1 MNQAYLFNNGK
12 NYQSYKMLGSRPDV
26 SAEGERGYRFAV
38 WAPRAAHVSVV
49 GDFNGWDPEI
59 HTMAAYGTTGIWH
72 VFIPDAI
79 EYQRYKYAIRT
90 PEGRVLLKADPYA
103 RHAETR
109 PNTASILY
117 DAEDDYDWQDA
128 DFRANRQPIEESAP
142 LNIYEIH
149 LGSWRRYADGNTFSY
164 RDIAPQLA
172 SYVKEMGY
180 NAVEIMPIMEHPLD
194 ASWGYQISGY
204 FAPTSRYGKPS
215 DLKFL
220 IDTLHQHGIKVI
232 LDWVPGHFPRDDFG
246 LANFDGKPLYEYADS
261 IRSDQ
266 PNWGTL
272 VFDFSLAE
280 VRSFLLS
287 NAWYWL
293 DEFNVDG
300 LRVDAVSSIV
310 YLNFGRE
317 YSASARNVNGGY
329 ENLEAISFIQELNT
343 LVRENFPYAIMA
355 AEESS
360 TFPNVTKAAAEG
372 GLGFSHKW
380 NMGWMNDTLQYMTSD
395 YYARGQFHDKITFS
409 MMYSFS
415 ERFILPFSHDEVVHG
430 KKSLLGRMPGD
441 YWRQFASLRTCYMYQ
456 MSFPGSKLNFMGNEF
471 APFIEWR
478 YYEELEWFLL
488 QYPNHKGMFDF
499 VRNLNHIYLEYPA
512 LWEVEDSWDGFEWI
526 ASDDRENSI
535 FAYARY
541 AEDRRQTIIAVL
553 NMTPASYK
561 HYKLNVP
568 HPGRYKLLLNSDDSA
583 YQGSSYAGLEQGHT
597 IFWAKPEK
605 EKRQSLEAKMM
616 DLASPL
622 EQEVGDDSGGSGFFI
637 EMPLPPLA
645 GLYLLYEGEEENK

>member
-1 MNQAYLFNNGK
+1 MNQAYLFNQGK
-12 NYQSYKMLGSRPDV
+12 NYQSYKMFGARPDI
-26 SAEGERGYRFAV
+26 SAEDEPGYRFAV
-38 WAPRAAHVSVV
+38 WAPRASSVSVV
-49 GDFNGWDPEI
+49 GDFNGWDPGI
-59 HTMAAYGTTGIWH
+59 HPMVAYGTTGIWQT
-72 VFIPDAI
+72 FIPDAK
-79 EYQRYKYAIRT
+79 EFQRYKYAICT

-109 PNTASILY
+109 PNTASIIY
-117 DAEDDYDWQDA
+117 NAKGDYAWGDS
-128 DFRANRQPIEESAP
+128 DFRKRRRPVEESAP

-149 LGSWRRYADGNTFSY
+149 LGSWRRYADGNPYSY

-172 SYVKEMGY
+172 AYVKQLGY

-194 ASWGYQISGY
+194 ASWGYQVSGY
-204 FAPTSRYGKPS
+204 FAPTSRYGKPA
-215 DLKFL
+215 DLKYL
-220 IDTLHQHGIKVI
+220 IDILHQNDIRVI

-246 LANFDGKPLYEYADS
+246 LANFDGQPLYEYSDA
-261 IRSDQ
+261 IRGEH

-280 VRSFLLS
+280 VRSFLFS

-293 DEFNVDG
+293 EEFNVDG
-300 LRVDAVSSIV
+300 LRVDAVSSMV
-310 YLNFGRE
+310 YLNFGRDC
-317 YSASARNVNGGY
+317 SVSARNVNGGY
-329 ENLEAISFIQELNT
+329 ENLEAIEFLRELNS
-343 LVRENFPYAIMA
+343 LIRENFPYSIIA

-360 TFPNVTKAAAEG
+360 NFPKVTKPVSEE
-372 GLGFSHKW
+372 GLGFTHKW
-380 NMGWMNDTLQYMTSD
+380 NMGWMNDTLTYMTSD
-395 YYARGQFHDKITFS
+395 YYARGQYHDKITFS

-415 ERFILPFSHDEVVHG
+415 ENFILPFSHDEVVHG

-456 MSFPGSKLNFMGNEF
+456 MSFPGAKLNFMGNEF

-499 VRNLNHIYLEYPA
+499 VCNLNHIYLDYPA
-512 LWEVEDSWDGFEWI
+512 LWEVDDSWAGFEWI
-526 ASDDRENSI
+526 KADDRENSI

-541 AEDRRQTIIAVL
+541 AKDQSQTVIAVL

-561 HYKLNVP
+561 KYQLDVP
-568 HPGRYKLLLNSDDSA
+568 HPGRYKLLLNSDDA
-583 YQGSSYAGLEQGHT
+583 KYQGSAYADLEQGNT
-597 IFWAKPEK
+597 VFWAKAK
-605 EKRQSLEAKMM
+605 RQRKRQSLEEKVM

-622 EQEVGDDSGGSGFFI
+622 ESEEQEAESEYSYYIDL
-637 EMPLPPLA
+637 PLPPLA
-645 GLYLLYEGEEENK
+645 GLYLVYQGE

>member
-1 MNQAYLFNNGK
+1 MNQAYLFNHGK
-12 NYQSYKMLGSRPDV
+12 NHQSYKILGARPDV

-38 WAPRAAHVSVV
+38 WAPHAAQVSVV

-59 HTMAAYGTTGIWH
+59 HTMIAYGTTGIWQI
-72 VFIPDAI
+72 FIPDAV
-79 EYQRYKYAIRT
+79 EFQRYKYAIRT

-117 DAEDDYDWQDA
+117 DSEDDYEWGDA
-128 DFRANRQPIEESAP
+128 DFRARRQPVEESAP
-142 LNIYEIH
+142 LNIYEVH
-149 LGSWRRYADGNTFSY
+149 LGSWRRYADGNPYSY

-172 SYVKEMGY
+172 SYVKQLGY
-180 NAVEIMPIMEHPLD
+180 NAVEIMPVMEHPLD
-194 ASWGYQISGY
+194 ASWGYQITGY

-220 IDTLHQHGIKVI
+220 IDTLHQNDIKVI

-246 LANFDGKPLYEYADS
+246 LANFDGKPLYEYSDV
-261 IRSDQ
+261 IRGEH

-272 VFDFSLAE
+272 VFDFALAE

-287 NAWYWL
+287 NAWFWL

-300 LRVDAVSSIV
+300 LRVDAVSSMV

-317 YSASARNVNGGY
+317 YSASARNINGGY
-329 ENLEAISFIQELNT
+329 ENLEAIEFIRELNE
-343 LVRENFPYAIMA
+343 LVRENFPYSIMA

-360 TFPNVTKAAAEG
+360 TFPNVTKAVSEG
-372 GLGFSHKW
+372 GLGFTHKW
-380 NMGWMNDTLQYMTSD
+380 NMGWMNDTLSYMTSD
-395 YYARGQFHDKITFS
+395 YYARGQVHDKITFS

-415 ERFILPFSHDEVVHG
+415 EKFILPFSHDEVVHG

-441 YWRQFASLRTCYMYQ
+441 YWRQFAALRTCYMYQ
-456 MSFPGSKLNFMGNEF
+456 MSFPGGKLNFMGNEF

-488 QYPNHKGMFDF
+488 QYPNHKGMFEF
-499 VRNLNHIYLEYPA
+499 VTALNHIYLENPA

-526 ASDDRENSI
+526 VADDRDKSI

-541 AEDRRQTIIAVL
+541 AKEQSQTVVSVL

-561 HYKLNVP
+561 NYRLKVP
-568 HPGRYKLLLNSDDSA
+568 HPGRYRLILNSDDA
-583 YQGSSYAGLEQGHT
+583 QYQGSAYADLEQGDT
-597 IFWAKPEK
+597 VFWTSDKK
-605 EKRQSLEAKMM
+605 ERERLSLEDKMR
-616 DLASPL
+616 DLASGL
-622 EQEVGDDSGGSGFFI
+622 EDEGNTGDSGLVYYI
-637 EMPLPPLA
+637 DMPLPPLA
-645 GLYLLYEGEEENK
+645 GLYLVYEGEEKN